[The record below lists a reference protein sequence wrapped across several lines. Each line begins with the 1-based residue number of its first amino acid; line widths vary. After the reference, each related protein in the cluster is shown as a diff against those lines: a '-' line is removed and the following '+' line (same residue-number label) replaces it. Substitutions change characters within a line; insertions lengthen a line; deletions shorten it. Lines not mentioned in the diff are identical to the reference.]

1 MDHLAE
7 HDLGSV
13 SSASVSIART
23 EQQLG
28 ALLEEY
34 SGGAAA
40 SHPTAAITKLSVLM
54 PLYNERWTVAE
65 IISRIFAVPLG
76 LDLEIVVVDDG
87 STDGSWEEVAQL
99 AEKDPRVRLFRHSR
113 NRGKGAAVRT
123 AIEQMTGDVAVV
135 QDADLEYD
143 PQDYVQLLKP
153 ILQGKA
159 EAVFGSRF
167 AGHSRRVLFFWH
179 SLANGL
185 ITLFA
190 NMLNDT
196 NLTDLETCYKMVR
209 ADVLRQLRLRS
220 ESFTIEPELTCR
232 LAQWGA
238 RIYEVPISY
247 SGRTYAEGKKIGA
260 LDGLQALG
268 EIVRCR
274 FLDPRFTH
282 HSGFYVLKSVSR
294 ARRYNRW
301 LLGQCAPYVG
311 SRVLEAGAGIG
322 NLSCLLLDR
331 ERLILVDHDPT
342 YVARLRDRF
351 GARQNVQ
358 VARADLTRPDDF
370 TLWKDSRLDTVL
382 CSNVLE
388 HLEPDQQVLRSFY
401 DTLVPQGH
409 CVVVVPAGRWLY
421 TGVDGQL
428 GHCRRY
434 SVEELREKMEA
445 AGFEVVYWKS
455 FCKLGALAWWISG
468 RVLRRRHLSPRQ
480 MIWFDR
486 LLGLIMPLDRC
497 LPLPGMSLIMVG
509 RRPRDPPPRRSDRLG
524 SSPPGR

>member
-1 MDHLAE
+1 MDNVAE
-7 HDLGSV
+7 HNLGTLSA
-13 SSASVSIART
+13 ASVSIARAE
-23 EQQLG
+23 EQIG
-28 ALLEEY
+28 ALMEDY
-34 SGGAAA
+34 SGRAPVGQR
-40 SHPTAAITKLSVLM
+40 TATFRKLSVLM

-65 IISRIFAVPLG
+65 IISRVLAVPLE

-87 STDGSWEEVAQL
+87 STDGSWEEVQQL
-99 AEKDPRVRLFRHSR
+99 AAKEPRLRLFRHQR

-123 AIEQMTGDVAVV
+123 AIEHMTGDVAVV

-143 PQDYVQLLKP
+143 PHDYFRLLEP
-153 ILQGKA
+153 ILQEKA

-167 AGHSRRVLFFWH
+167 AGYPRRVLFFWH

-185 ITLFA
+185 ITLLA

-220 ESFTIEPELTCR
+220 DSFTIEPELTCR

-238 RIYEVPISY
+238 RIYEVPVSY

-260 LDGLQALG
+260 LDGLRAVG
-268 EIVRCR
+268 EILRCR
-274 FLDPRFTH
+274 LLDTRFTH
-282 HSGFYVLKSVSR
+282 HSGFYVLRSVSR

-301 LLGQCAPYVG
+301 LLRQCARYVG

-331 ERLILVDHDPT
+331 QRLILADYDPT

-351 GARQNVQ
+351 GARRNVRVVQ
-358 VARADLTRPDDF
+358 ADLSRPDDF
-370 TLWKDSRLDTVL
+370 ALWEDEHLDTVF

-388 HLEPDQQVLRSFY
+388 HLEPDGQVLQGFY
-401 DTLVPQGH
+401 DALVPQGH
-409 CVVVVPAGRWLY
+409 CVIVVPAGQWLY
-421 TGVDGQL
+421 TGLDRQL
-428 GHCRRY
+428 GHYRRY
-434 SVEELREKMEA
+434 SVRELRAKMEA
-445 AGFEVVYWKS
+445 AGFEVVFCRS
-455 FCKLGALAWWISG
+455 FCKLGALAWWVSG
-468 RVLRRRHLSPRQ
+468 RILRKRHLSPRQ

-497 LPLPGMSLIMVG
+497 LPFPGMSLMMVG
-509 RRPRDPPPRRSDRLG
+509 RRPDGRREA
-524 SSPPGR
+524 